1 MIKVILLIIAFVLL
15 YTVGRIKGEKET
27 LERIKEYIKNS
38 NNWNEFMEQ
47 ISIDFKANDIK
58 EWIQWI

>member
-38 NNWNEFMEQ
+38 NNCNEFMEQ

-58 EWIQWI
+58 E

>member
-27 LERIKEYIKNS
+27 LERIKEDIKNS

-58 EWIQWI
+58 E

>member
-15 YTVGRIKGEKET
+15 YTVYTAGRIKGEKET

-47 ISIDFKANDIK
+47 KSIDFKANDIK
-58 EWIQWI
+58 K

>member
-1 MIKVILLIIAFVLL
+1 MIQIILLIIAFILL

-38 NNWNEFMEQ
+38 NN
-47 ISIDFKANDIK
+47 
-58 EWIQWI
+58 

>member
-27 LERIKEYIKNS
+27 LERIKGYIKNS

>member
-15 YTVGRIKGEKET
+15 YTIGRIKGEKET

-58 EWIQWI
+58 E

>member
-15 YTVGRIKGEKET
+15 YTVGRIKGEKEI

-58 EWIQWI
+58 E

>member
-38 NNWNEFMEQ
+38 NNWNECMEQ

-58 EWIQWI
+58 E